1 MSNVFKGYRVALN
14 EDTRVVDVSE
24 QLQRR
29 LQEEEEKRIRLQ
41 AISNESYDS
50 DEFFEGLPVAENLD
64 AILDEDAESAVIK
77 AENQEELNRV
87 NEELEN
93 ALIELEDAKTKAAA
107 IVTNAN
113 IEAEDIKKRAYA
125 DGHAA
130 GYNDG
135 MAEAQAEMED
145 ARNLLNMEAEELHKD
160 YEEKIGTLEPRFID
174 ALTDIYEH
182 IFKVDLDTYR
192 NVVSSLLVDAING
205 SDNAKNIMVHVARE
219 DYQRVLEQRE
229 EILAE
234 TGMPEENVEFIQ
246 DATLGEACCFI
257 ETENGVFDC
266 SLETELKELKRK
278 LMLLAYRK

>member
-1 MSNVFKGYRVALN
+1 MSNIFKGYRVSV
-14 EDTRVVDVSE
+14 DDDSRVVDVSE
-24 QLQRR
+24 TLQRR
-29 LQEEEEKRIRLQ
+29 LQEEEERRIRLQ

-50 DEFFEGLPVAENLD
+50 DEFFEGLPIAENLD

-77 AENQEELNRV
+77 AESQEELNRV

-93 ALIELEDAKTKAAA
+93 ARLQIEEARNEAEA
-107 IVTNAN
+107 IIANAN
-113 IEAEDIKKRAYA
+113 IEADGIKEKAYS
-125 DGHAA
+125 DGHAE
-130 GYNDG
+130 GYNAG
-135 MAEAQAEMED
+135 MAQAQSEMED
-145 ARNLLNMEAEELHKD
+145 ARNLLNMESEALHRD
-160 YEEKIGTLEPRFID
+160 YEEKVFSLEPKFID

-182 IFKVDLDTYR
+182 IFRVDLDTYR
-192 NVVSSLLVDAING
+192 NVVSSLLIDAING
-205 SDNAKNIMVHVARE
+205 SDNAKNVMVHVCRE
-219 DYQRVLEQRE
+219 DYQRVVDQKD

-234 TGMPEENVEFIQ
+234 TGMPPESVEFIQ